1 MQKDTI
7 DVIIPC
13 YNRAE
18 TIGHA
23 VQSAL
28 NQTVP
33 AQRIIVVDDGSSDE
47 SGEIAAATHNKVT
60 VIKQK
65 NRGAAAARNRGI
77 QESQAEWIAF
87 LDSDDEWH
95 PEKLEKQL
103 HAADQFPD
111 AGLILEV
118 CVQVIVKVGKNISF
132 AAEIITK

>member
-1 MQKDTI
+1 MTA
-7 DVIIPC
+7 VLT
-13 YNRAE
+13 NRAKLLLPHI
-18 TIGHA
+18 TKLLL
-23 VQSAL
+23 L
-28 NQTVP
+28 N
-33 AQRIIVVDDGSSDE
+33 
-47 SGEIAAATHNKVT
+47 K
-60 VIKQK
+60 K

-111 AGLILEV
+111 AGLIFTDTRTINQSETVLPSRFDLEV
-118 CVQVIVKVGKNISF
+118 CVQVIVKIGKNISF